1 MAQLPVNAKDM
12 PELTVL
18 SILIQAAA
26 AIKNRDGDTSIH
38 GYVELQELQARRV
51 MLDEDDEVN
60 FAILDSIGDVLL
72 QDNHVLAILPNKRE
86 PEEVCIL
93 VSSETIGDS
102 EPDNLADLPIRN
114 AKRVSSINASIVPNS
129 DDRNMV
135 KSNQSEDGP
144 LGNIQEVSD
153 GKSMWD
159 EIKIDPLSCAVG

>member
-38 GYVELQELQARRV
+38 GYVELQARRV

-93 VSSETIGDS
+93 VSSETIGDFD
-102 EPDNLADLPIRN
+102 PDYLADLTIRN

-129 DDRNMV
+129 DDRSMV

-159 EIKIDPLSCAVG
+159 EVKIDPLSCAVG